1 MTQNILEKGFSC
13 KFRNLRIRNP
23 DSELLLTVQ
32 ARIKVVISIF
42 NIKLRRQFLTLRR
55 RDENVHLGMSP
66 DEFSFLSEI
75 GNTKMFTNVES
86 KIGGAKHNRPNQQ
99 GVHIMI
105 NWLMINW
112 LIIDQLF
119 YLAQ

>member
-1 MTQNILEKGFSC
+1 M
-13 KFRNLRIRNP
+13 
-23 DSELLLTVQ
+23 
-32 ARIKVVISIF
+32 
-42 NIKLRRQFLTLRR
+42 TLRR